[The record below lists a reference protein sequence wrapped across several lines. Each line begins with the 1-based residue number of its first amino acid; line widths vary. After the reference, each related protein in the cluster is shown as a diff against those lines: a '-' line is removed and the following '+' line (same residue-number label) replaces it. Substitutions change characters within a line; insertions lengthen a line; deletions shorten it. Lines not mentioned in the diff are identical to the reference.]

1 MSCRRGRTLCFSAQ
15 HAVLMSVY
23 LVLIVIVFRDAGA
36 NHAATLNALS
46 LGRGR
51 RDDRIAFH
59 RDDLQ

>member
-36 NHAATLNALS
+36 NHAATLNALG

-51 RDDRIAFH
+51 LDDRIGFH
-59 RDDLQ
+59 RDDPQ

>member
-36 NHAATLNALS
+36 SHAATLNALS